1 MISHACSL
9 FHGVF
14 SSQVAQVV
22 PLLSTAFAQSAGQTF
37 VFQRPILRLVHVLGG
52 STSQDRKHW
61 FTMAYLANP
70 PHCRW
75 PRYDILYC
83 TIFCNFHERTHFDT
97 HEQLYAMV
105 LDMDFP
111 SGCFQKPK
119 DGTAGR
125 KCHGTGV
132 AKKSDF
138 GMKTFRSHSEAWGN
152 KSPNQK
158 KLINID

>member
-1 MISHACSL
+1 MHGL
-9 FHGVF
+9 FF
-14 SSQVAQVV
+14 SWC
-22 PLLSTAFAQSAGQTF
+22 
-37 VFQRPILRLVHVLGG
+37 FQFTS
-52 STSQDRKHW
+52 STSSTIVIHSIRTICRPNICVLATHSTTCSCFGWINIPRSKALICHGIPGESSSL
-61 FTMAYLANP
+61 AY
-70 PHCRW
+70 
-75 PRYDILYC
+75 DVDMIYC
-83 TIFCNFHERTHFDT
+83 TIFFNFHERTHFDT

-111 SGCFQKPK
+111 WGCFQKPK